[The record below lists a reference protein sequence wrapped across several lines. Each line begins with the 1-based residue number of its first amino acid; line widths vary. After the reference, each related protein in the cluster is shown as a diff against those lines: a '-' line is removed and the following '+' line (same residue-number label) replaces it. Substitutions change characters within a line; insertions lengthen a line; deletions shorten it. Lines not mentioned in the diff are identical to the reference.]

1 MRRRPISPSLITC
14 MGAALFTVAM
24 LVGATIGDS
33 PISRPVTAQPDDDR
47 PDDTRPDDS
56 RPDDSQPDDSQP
68 GDSQPDEA
76 PATIVI
82 ADFDF
87 QLPAARAGQPV
98 EVTNLDG
105 APHSATDVDGNF
117 DSGILNKG
125 QTSIIAAPAA
135 GSYEVFCTLHP
146 SMKATWEVQP

>member
-1 MRRRPISPSLITC
+1 MTRRHVSPSLITC

-33 PISRPVTAQPDDDR
+33 PISRPAAAQPE
-47 PDDTRPDDS
+47 DS
-56 RPDDSQPDDSQP
+56 QPEDSQPDDSQP
-68 GDSQPDEA
+68 DGTEA
-76 PATIVI
+76 PGAAAVTIVI

-87 QLPAARAGQPV
+87 QLPVARAGQTV

-105 APHSATDVDGNF
+105 APHSATDVDGSF

-125 QTSIIAAPAA
+125 QRSTIVAPAA

>member
-1 MRRRPISPSLITC
+1 

-33 PISRPVTAQPDDDR
+33 PISRPVTAQPDDSEPDTR
-47 PDDTRPDDS
+47 PDDTRPDDT
-56 RPDDSQPDDSQP
+56 RADDTL
-68 GDSQPDEA
+68 PDEA
-76 PATIVI
+76 AVALII

-87 QLPAARAGQPV
+87 QLPAARAGQLV

-125 QTSIIAAPAA
+125 QTSNLAAPAA
-135 GSYEVFCTLHP
+135 GTYEVFCTLHP